1 MKALYIFLLF
11 YFLLDYA
18 ILAQEKPII
27 HQVPLHPKV
36 LQIDSVIKINE
47 AVDFGRRGMYGST
60 ENLGIAKPGI
70 QYWFEIDLRDQHSK
84 ISGHDSIYFYPYGVE
99 KGAVYIDRNGVLLPL
114 VYSTLEQNA
123 LQRTNLESPFY
134 IPLAVKDLIDGTKIY
149 VLSEFL
155 RATPN
160 LSNKTF
166 AFSTPE
172 DHHLFSNYIP
182 IKSFKS
188 QVLAFFFLGVA
199 SVLMVFNLILFFN
212 MKERQYIYYGLF
224 LLFQLIY
231 YSRIS
236 PYLATNFGYEHSH
249 FFFWLTTV
257 AQVCINIFYLLFIR
271 HFLEIPLHLPKFDRI
286 VKSIIVLLSTFLL
299 VISLIIVTNPYS
311 SLQAS
316 LMNWQRYFMATFAFV
331 GVGYLWKVYR
341 GKLVYFVIAG
351 TIVFTT
357 GALMTMF
364 LLDLDYMVT
373 GSAIESTIFALGLSY
388 KIKTISTEKR
398 EAERETFQTRL
409 GALRAQINPH
419 FIFNS
424 LSSIQH
430 LISSGQKEAAL
441 KYLSKFS
448 KFVRQV
454 LENSLDVHVT
464 LEKEI
469 ELLKVY
475 LDLESLRFD
484 HAFLYEVI
492 VPKDSNLCYEEV
504 PMMIVQ
510 PFVENAIKHGL
521 MTKKSPEKKLTI
533 RFFDQNEFILCEV
546 EDNGIGR
553 KAAAALKGTNYRP
566 SRGMN
571 LTYERLRLGNKW
583 TSSEYY
589 IQIEDLEQGTKVS
602 IKIPKQ

>member
-1 MKALYIFLLF
+1 MKEFSLFLFFNLALATALF
-11 YFLLDYA
+11 
-18 ILAQEKPII
+18 AQEKQII
-27 HQVPLHPKV
+27 HQIPVYPKV
-36 LQIDSVIKINE
+36 LQIDSIITAKQAI
-47 AVDFGRRGMYGST
+47 DFARQGLYSSS
-60 ENLGIAKPGI
+60 ENLGVAKPGF
-70 QYWFEIDLRDQHSK
+70 QYWFEIDLKDHQSK
-84 ISGHDSIYFYPYGVE
+84 ITTLDSIYFYPYGVE
-99 KGAVYIDRNGVLLPL
+99 KGAIFIDKNGVLIPL
-114 VYSTLEQNA
+114 IYSTLGQND
-123 LQRTNLESPFY
+123 LQRTTLESPQY
-134 IPLAVKDLIDGTKIY
+134 IPVAISDLVDGSKLYALAEY
-149 VLSEFL
+149 L

-160 LSNKTF
+160 LTNKSF
-166 AFSTPE
+166 AFSAPK
-172 DHHLFSNYIP
+172 DHLLFSNFLSIR
-182 IKSFKS
+182 SFKS

-236 PYLATNFGYEHSH
+236 PYLAANFGYENSQ

-257 AQVCINIFYLLFIR
+257 SQVCINTFYLLFIR
-271 HFLEIPLHLPKFDRI
+271 HFLEFPKHLPKFDRI
-286 VKSIIVLLSTFLL
+286 VKGIIVLLSTFLVVL
-299 VISLIIVTNPYS
+299 SLIIIINPYS
-311 SLQAS
+311 PLQAT
-316 LMNWQRYFMATFAFV
+316 LMNWQRYFMATFAFA
-331 GVGYLWKVYR
+331 GVGYLWKVYK

-364 LLDLDYMVT
+364 FLELDYMIT

-398 EAERETFQTRL
+398 IAEQETFQTRL

-430 LISSGQKEAAL
+430 LISSEQKEAAL

-484 HAFLYEVI
+484 HAFSYEVI
-492 VPKDSNLCYEEV
+492 LPKDSNMSYEEV
-504 PMMIVQ
+504 PMMIIQ

-566 SRGMN
+566 SRGMS

-583 TSSEYY
+583 TNTEDY
-589 IQIEDLEQGTKVS
+589 IQIEDLEHGTKVS

>member
-1 MKALYIFLLF
+1 MKAIFLGVLF
-11 YFLLDYA
+11 SFLFILPS
-18 ILAQEKPII
+18 LAQ
-27 HQVPLHPKV
+27 VSPLPYQIPVYPKV
-36 LQIDSVIKINE
+36 LVLDSARSIEEILENRSQLE
-47 AVDFGRRGMYGST
+47 FITT
-60 ENLGIAKPGI
+60 ENLGIALPGKV
-70 QYWFEIDLRDQHSK
+70 YWFEIDLENQLEK
-84 ISGHDSIYFYPYGVE
+84 IAPQDSIYFYPSSVV
-99 KGAVYIDRNGVLLPL
+99 KGALFIRRNGQMVGL
-114 VYSTLEQNA
+114 SFNRLEENDLHQ
-123 LQRTNLESPFY
+123 TNLESPLYFPIAKSE
-134 IPLAVKDLIDGTKIY
+134 IPADLKLYLLAIY
-149 VLSEFL
+149 V
-155 RATPN
+155 RTTPN
-160 LSNKTF
+160 LSNVKF
-166 AFSTPE
+166 AFSSPE
-172 DHHLFSNYIP
+172 AHNTFSNFIR
-182 IKSFKS
+182 ISSFKS

-236 PYLATNFGYEHSH
+236 PYLAANFGYEYPH

-257 AQVCINIFYLLFIR
+257 SQILINTFYLMFIR
-271 HFLEIPLHLPKFDRI
+271 HFLELPKKLPKFDRI
-286 VKSIIVLLSTFLL
+286 VKIVAILLIAFLVQESLL
-299 VISLIIVTNPYS
+299 VWNDPYS
-311 SLQAS
+311 LLQAR
-316 LMNWQRYFMATFAFV
+316 LMNWQRYFMAAFAFI
-331 GVGYLWKVYR
+331 GVGYLWKVYQ
-341 GKLVYFVIAG
+341 GKLVYFVLGG

-357 GALMTMF
+357 GALLTMF
-364 LLDLDYMVT
+364 LMDLDYMIT

-388 KIKTISTEKR
+388 KIKTISSEKR
-398 EAERETFQTRL
+398 AAELETFQTRL

-430 LISSGQKEAAL
+430 LISSGQKDAAL

-448 KFVRQV
+448 KFVRQI

-484 HAFLYEVI
+484 HAFSYEI
-492 VPKDSNLCYEEV
+492 ITPKDSEICFEEV
-504 PMMIVQ
+504 PMMIIQ

-521 MTKKSPEKKLTI
+521 MAKESEDKKLWI
-533 RFFDQNEFILCEV
+533 RFFDSPEFIICEV

-553 KAAAALKGTNYRP
+553 EAAQKLKGTNYRP
-566 SRGMN
+566 SRGMS
-571 LTYERLRLGNKW
+571 LTHERLRLGNKW
-583 TSSEYY
+583 TESEEY
-589 IQIEDLEQGTKVS
+589 ILFEDKNPGTKVI

>member
-1 MKALYIFLLF
+1 
-11 YFLLDYA
+11 
-18 ILAQEKPII
+18 
-27 HQVPLHPKV
+27 
-36 LQIDSVIKINE
+36 
-47 AVDFGRRGMYGST
+47 
-60 ENLGIAKPGI
+60 
-70 QYWFEIDLRDQHSK
+70 
-84 ISGHDSIYFYPYGVE
+84 
-99 KGAVYIDRNGVLLPL
+99 
-114 VYSTLEQNA
+114 
-123 LQRTNLESPFY
+123 
-134 IPLAVKDLIDGTKIY
+134 
-149 VLSEFL
+149 
-155 RATPN
+155 
-160 LSNKTF
+160 
-166 AFSTPE
+166 
-172 DHHLFSNYIP
+172 
-182 IKSFKS
+182 
-188 QVLAFFFLGVA
+188 
-199 SVLMVFNLILFFN
+199 
-212 MKERQYIYYGLF
+212 
-224 LLFQLIY
+224 
-231 YSRIS
+231 
-236 PYLATNFGYEHSH
+236 
-249 FFFWLTTV
+249 
-257 AQVCINIFYLLFIR
+257 
-271 HFLEIPLHLPKFDRI
+271 
-286 VKSIIVLLSTFLL
+286 
-299 VISLIIVTNPYS
+299 
-311 SLQAS
+311 
-316 LMNWQRYFMATFAFV
+316 MATFAFA
-331 GVGYLWKVYR
+331 GVAYLWKVYK

-364 LLDLDYMVT
+364 FLNLDYMIT

-388 KIKTISTEKR
+388 KIKVIGTEKR
-398 EAERETFQTRL
+398 IAEQETFQTRL

-430 LISSGQKEAAL
+430 LISSEQKTAAL

-484 HAFLYEVI
+484 HAFSYEVI

-504 PMMIVQ
+504 PIMIVQ

-533 RFFDQNEFILCEV
+533 RFFDLNEFILCEV

-553 KAAAALKGTNYRP
+553 KAAAELKGTNYRP
-566 SRGMN
+566 SRGMS

-583 TSSEYY
+583 TVTEDY

>member
-1 MKALYIFLLF
+1 MKAIFLGVLF
-11 YFLLDYA
+11 SFLITLSS
-18 ILAQEKPII
+18 LAQ
-27 HQVPLHPKV
+27 VSPLPYQIPVYPKV
-36 LQIDSVIKINE
+36 LVLDSAMNIEEIIENRSQL
-47 AVDFGRRGMYGST
+47 DFITT
-60 ENLGIAKPGI
+60 ENLGIALPGKF
-70 QYWFEIDLRDQHSK
+70 YWFEIDLENQLEK
-84 ISGHDSIYFYPYGVE
+84 IASQDSIYFYPSSVE
-99 KGAVYIDRNGVLLPL
+99 NGALFILRNGKMVGLSFNRMEENDLH
-114 VYSTLEQNA
+114 Q
-123 LQRTNLESPFY
+123 TNLESPLYFPIAKSE
-134 IPLAVKDLIDGTKIY
+134 IPADNKLFLLAIY
-149 VLSEFL
+149 V

-160 LSNKTF
+160 LSNIKF
-166 AFSTPE
+166 AFSSPE
-172 DHHLFSNYIP
+172 AHNTFANFIRIS
-182 IKSFKS
+182 SFKS

-224 LLFQLIY
+224 LFFQLIY

-236 PYLATNFGYEHSH
+236 PYLAANFGFEYPH

-257 AQVCINIFYLLFIR
+257 SQILINTFYLMFIR
-271 HFLEIPLHLPKFDRI
+271 HFLELPKKLPKFDRI
-286 VKSIIVLLSTFLL
+286 VKIVAILLIAFLVQESLL
-299 VISLIIVTNPYS
+299 VWNDPYS
-311 SLQAS
+311 MLQAR
-316 LMNWQRYFMATFAFV
+316 LMNWQRYFMAAFAFI
-331 GVGYLWKVYR
+331 GVGYLWKVYK
-341 GKLVYFVIAG
+341 GKLVYFVLGG

-357 GALMTMF
+357 GALLTMF
-364 LLDLDYMVT
+364 LLDLDYMIT

-388 KIKTISTEKR
+388 KIKTISSEKR
-398 EAERETFQTRL
+398 AAELETFQTRL

-448 KFVRQV
+448 KFVRQI

-484 HAFLYEVI
+484 HAFSYEI
-492 VPKDSNLCYEEV
+492 ITPKDSEICFEEV
-504 PMMIVQ
+504 PMMIIQ

-521 MTKKSPEKKLTI
+521 MAKESEDRKLWI
-533 RFFDQNEFILCEV
+533 RFFDSPEFIICEV

-553 KAAAALKGTNYRP
+553 EAAQKLKGTNYRP
-566 SRGMN
+566 SRGMS
-571 LTYERLRLGNKW
+571 LTHERLRMGNKW
-583 TSSEYY
+583 TESEEY
-589 IQIEDLEQGTKVS
+589 ILFEDKNPGTKVI